1 MNELKVLNSLEMNK
15 ALQEGKRVRKI
26 NWEQD
31 EYIYM
36 EEGKVCYKRDN
47 IEKYSNDQWI
57 LISDSSLLDKK
68 EKEYLRA
75 VLRPFKGMEISITKM
90 DYYYDDVKS
99 DKEYICIEFDD
110 VNYEDGF
117 FFPGFKAG
125 TMYKGLK
132 LNQQY
137 TPEELGLF

>member
-57 LISDSSLLDKK
+57 LIPDLPLLDKK

-90 DYYYDDVKS
+90 DYDDDNS

-110 VNYEDGF
+110 VNYEDGL
-117 FFPGFKAG
+117 FFPDFKAG
-125 TMYKGLK
+125 TMYRGLK
-132 LNQQY
+132 VNQQY